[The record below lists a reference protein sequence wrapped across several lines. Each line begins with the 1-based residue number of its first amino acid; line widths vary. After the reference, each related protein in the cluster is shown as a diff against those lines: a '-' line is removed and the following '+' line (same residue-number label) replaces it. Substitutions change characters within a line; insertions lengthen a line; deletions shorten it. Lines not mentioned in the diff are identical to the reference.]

1 MLKSLEG
8 QRRHREQEEMNGV
21 VVMATS
27 VCSRGVKGAT
37 GGAKPPRQLEPGKH
51 VKNENG
57 GDMNHQ
63 GEQEANR
70 MSKKNGGIEEN
81 IVALMLKLTNIHNL
95 YRDPCC
101 HGCGSE
107 KVMVWCSRCRVA
119 MYCSEACGRNRH
131 VKHLQHCNEILTLRS
146 AIRERHLNDFFLPQF
161 YREKLSLLTSKYD
174 SKRCSSC
181 RREKTNRKLK
191 ICAGC
196 VCAKYCSKACQVED
210 WSVQH
215 KGRCNEIRRL
225 REMVYEADEKGFVS
239 GRSRFIADFPDIDKF
254 VDLFIGFHGS
264 FMEFFHEQFDK
275 FPKG

>member
-1 MLKSLEG
+1 M
-8 QRRHREQEEMNGV
+8 
-21 VVMATS
+21 
-27 VCSRGVKGAT
+27 
-37 GGAKPPRQLEPGKH
+37 
-51 VKNENG
+51 KN
-57 GDMNHQ
+57 
-63 GEQEANR
+63 
-70 MSKKNGGIEEN
+70 
-81 IVALMLKLTNIHNL
+81 
-95 YRDPCC
+95 
-101 HGCGSE
+101 
-107 KVMVWCSRCRVA
+107 
-119 MYCSEACGRNRH
+119 
-131 VKHLQHCNEILTLRS
+131 
-146 AIRERHLNDFFLPQF
+146 
-161 YREKLSLLTSKYD
+161 LSLLTSEYD
-174 SKRCSSC
+174 SQRCSSC

-239 GRSRFIADFPDIDKF
+239 GRSRFIADFPDIDMF